1 MNGVTIINSTDT
13 YELAGWQCIICLLP
27 FIISAV
33 IVLYQ
38 LYKAIKR
45 RTPEQKEANTCD
57 FDFKYLLIM
66 FICWL
71 CSLVLLSV
79 LSNCCPAS
87 YVNTQYE
94 IEIADSA
101 SFNEVYNKYNIISEK
116 EKTFIVVER
125 EKS

>member
-1 MNGVTIINSTDT
+1 MNGVTIINSTDI
-13 YELAGWQCIICLLP
+13 YGIASWQYIIGLLP

-38 LYKAIKR
+38 LYKSIKK
-45 RTPEQKEANTCD
+45 RTPEQKEANMCD
-57 FDFKYLLIM
+57 FNFKYLLVM

-71 CSLVLLSV
+71 CSFALVAFLDK
-79 LSNCCPAS
+79 CCPAS
-87 YVNTQYE
+87 YVSTQYE

-101 SFNEVYNKYNIISEK
+101 SFNEVYNKYSIIAEK
-116 EKTFIVVER
+116 ENTFIVVER

>member
-1 MNGVTIINSTDT
+1 MNGVTIISSTDI
-13 YELAGWQCIICLLP
+13 YDIASWQCIIGILP

-38 LYKAIKR
+38 LYKSVKR
-45 RTPEQKEANTCD
+45 RTPEQKEANMCD
-57 FDFKYLLIM
+57 FDFKYLLVM

-71 CSLVLLSV
+71 CSFALLAF
-79 LSNCCPAS
+79 LGKYYPAS
-87 YVNTQYE
+87 YVDTQYE

-101 SFNEVYNKYNIISEK
+101 SFNEVYDKYDIISEK
-116 EKTFIVVER
+116 ENTFIVVER